1 MTRNWLADFGWERG
15 RLVVKATGQRLDP
28 LDPHLLAE
36 VRDWFAYFFEVRRS
50 LPPET
55 GPTICFWPERAR
67 PWYLVWP
74 AAMSAGA
81 KITSDPMKA
90 DVIFHFEDATTH
102 DGAAPSAR
110 PGAVLVNF
118 DARDITKSAVQ
129 DAHAAAFGYPLA
141 LDPLGDSGPAVEKS
155 EGNGVHDGRIVTLPC
170 AARPGFVYQRLVD
183 NRADDGLFEDLRTP
197 TVGGAPVVVFI
208 KRRPEAARFT
218 NDNVACPMRA
228 PEEVFSTEEIDA
240 IGRFCAALGL
250 EWGGID
256 LLRDR
261 TSGRLYA
268 VDANKTDMGPPIA
281 CTMTDKMTATRK
293 LADALRRYLAER
305 LSDRI
310 T

>member
-1 MTRNWLADFGWERG
+1 VTRNWLADFGWERG

-36 VRDWFAYFFEVRRS
+36 VRDWFGYFFEVRRS

-74 AAMSAGA
+74 AAMMAGA
-81 KITSDPMKA
+81 KIVSDPMKA
-90 DVIFHFEDATTH
+90 DVLFHFEDATTH
-102 DGAAPSAR
+102 DGAAPATK

-118 DARDITKSAVQ
+118 AARNITKSAVQ
-129 DAHAAAFGYPLA
+129 AAHAAAFGHPLA
-141 LDPLGDSGPAVEKS
+141 LDPARDVGPAVEKS

-170 AARPGFVYQRLVD
+170 APRPGYVYQRLVD
-183 NRADDGLFEDLRTP
+183 NRADDGMFEDLRTP
-197 TVGGAPVVVFI
+197 TVGGEPIVVFI
-208 KRRPEAARFT
+208 KRRPEALRFT
-218 NDNVACPMRA
+218 NDNVTCPMRL
-228 PEEVFSTEEIDA
+228 PHEVFSPQEIEGIA
-240 IGRFCAALGL
+240 RFCAELGL
-250 EWGGID
+250 DWGGID

-261 TSGRLYA
+261 STGLLYA

-281 CTMTDKMTATRK
+281 CTMSDKMTATCM
-293 LADALRRYLAER
+293 LGDAVARYLAHA

-310 T
+310 E